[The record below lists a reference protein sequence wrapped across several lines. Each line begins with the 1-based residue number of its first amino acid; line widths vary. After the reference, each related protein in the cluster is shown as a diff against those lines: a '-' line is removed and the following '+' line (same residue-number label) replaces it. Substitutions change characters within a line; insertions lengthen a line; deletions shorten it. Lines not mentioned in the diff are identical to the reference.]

1 MNYLYSALFLVTPLL
16 MFHKTSELF
25 EFNKMLFIYLISGAV
40 ATIWLSRMI
49 VHKRIILKNTLFSPL
64 LLAFL
69 SSQILSTVFSID
81 KWTSFFG
88 YYGRFNGGLLS
99 IIAYIVLY
107 QAFVSNFS
115 GDQIKKAVHNI
126 FNFSLIGSVLVMLWG
141 LPSKFGYDFSCLL
154 FTGNLD
160 VGCWTEQFKPTI
172 RVFSTLG
179 QPNWFGAY
187 LAINFFIGL
196 YFYTRAA
203 RNNKR
208 VPIYAVYMLLTTI
221 MLFYTRSR
229 STLLAVAAG
238 LIMFMLYIF
247 VKHRKKLVDKAFR
260 MPIGLLIVSML
271 SAVIIAKTGI
281 SSIDKLIPFSSKQP
295 TGTTQQ
301 DVRGGSVKEPQNLLI
316 TDSFTIRK
324 IVWHGGYTLGLKY
337 PFFGTGVETYAY
349 AYNFVRPT
357 AHNNTSE
364 WDYVY
369 NKAHNEFINYFAT
382 TGFIG
387 LGTYTLFLGVVLS
400 QVVYILRKK
409 NDLSTSE
416 ELVVVTCLSAFITII
431 VTNFFGFSITV
442 TNLYLYILP
451 ACMISITSKKLFELP
466 QKNTGSLSTQQ
477 KRMLMGTAVGM
488 VLCVVY
494 VMRYFFADVDYAY
507 GDNLSNVQDY
517 GGSLNK
523 LYSAY
528 NARNEHVYADKIS
541 SVLAQLAL
549 IQASTEGDMNCVSHK
564 NELKPCPEL
573 VAYYEKVALDGSPM
587 NPLYY
592 RTISR
597 NGILLYQATG
607 DESYFNTAVEALH
620 KARQLA
626 PTDPRYP
633 YTLALFYLAK
643 IENTKSPTQDEVR
656 LFENKA
662 LPTIDFAIQLKPDY
676 RDGIYAKVLILKQLK
691 RNAEAKQLI
700 ESYLD
705 TYNASDEQFIEE
717 RNGL

>member
-1 MNYLYSALFLVTPLL
+1 
-16 MFHKTSELF
+16 
-25 EFNKMLFIYLISGAV
+25 MLFIYLISGAV
-40 ATIWLSRMI
+40 IAIWLSRMI
-49 VHKRIILKNTLFSPL
+49 IHKRIILKNTLFSPL

-69 SSQILSTVFSID
+69 SSQILSTIFSID
-81 KWTSFFG
+81 RWTSFFG

-99 IIAYIVLY
+99 IIAYVLLY

-115 GDQIKKAVHNI
+115 GEQLKKAVQDI
-126 FNFSLIGSVLVMLWG
+126 FKYSLLGSVLVMVWG

-179 QPNWFGAY
+179 QPNWLGAY

-196 YFYTRAA
+196 YFYVRSARDTKKVSFYAA
-203 RNNKR
+203 
-208 VPIYAVYMLLTTI
+208 YMFLTTMMLL
-221 MLFYTRSR
+221 YTRSR
-229 STLLAVAAG
+229 STLMAVALG
-238 LIMFMLYIF
+238 LILFMTYVIA
-247 VKHRKKLVDKAFR
+247 KHRSKLLDHVYR
-260 MPIGLLIVSML
+260 TPVSLL
-271 SAVIIAKTGI
+271 VISLIFALVIAKTGI
-281 SSIDKLIPFSSKQP
+281 TSVDRFLPFSSQKTSEIMQDIEER
-295 TGTTQQ
+295 GTEKTQ
-301 DVRGGSVKEPQNLLI
+301 KLLI

-324 IVWHGGYTLGLKY
+324 IVWQGGYTLGLKY
-337 PFFGTGVETYAY
+337 PLFGTGVETYAY

-382 TGFIG
+382 TGFVG
-387 LGTYTLFLGVVLS
+387 LGTYLLFLGVVLS
-400 QVVYILRKK
+400 QIVYAFRKK

-416 ELVVVTCLSAFITII
+416 ELFLIACASAYITII
-431 VTNFFGFSITV
+431 ITNFFGFSISV

-451 ACMISITSKKLFELP
+451 ACMMSLTSKKLFDTP
-466 QKNTGSLSTQQ
+466 QKSTGQLSTQQ
-477 KRMLMGTAVGM
+477 KRMLAGIGFGM
-488 VLCVVY
+488 ALFVIY
-494 VMRYFFADVDYAY
+494 VMSYLFADMDYAY
-507 GDNLSNVQDY
+507 GDTLSSAQDY
-517 GGSLNK
+517 GGSLKK

-528 NARNEHVYADKIS
+528 NARGEHIYADKIS
-541 SVLAQLAL
+541 SVLAQITLL
-549 IQASTEGDMNCVSHK
+549 QATSQEDANCVSHK

-573 VAYYEKVALDGSPM
+573 VAYYEQAALAGSPM

-592 RTISR
+592 RTVSR

-607 DESYFNTAVEALH
+607 DEKYYLGAIEALN

-643 IENTKSPTQDEVR
+643 FENTKAPTQEDR
-656 LFENKA
+656 RSFENRA
-662 LPTIDFAIQLKPDY
+662 IPIIDFALQLKPDY
-676 RDGIYAKVLILKQLK
+676 RDAMYAKVLILKQVK
-691 RNAEAKQLI
+691 RNDEAKQLI
-700 ESYLD
+700 ESYLQSYD
-705 TYNASDEQFIEE
+705 AKDEQFLKEL
-717 RNGL
+717 NGL